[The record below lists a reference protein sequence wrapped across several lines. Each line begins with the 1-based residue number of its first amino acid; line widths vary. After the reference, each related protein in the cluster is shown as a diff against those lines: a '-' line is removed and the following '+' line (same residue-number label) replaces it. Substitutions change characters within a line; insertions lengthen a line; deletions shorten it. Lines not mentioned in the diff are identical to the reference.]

1 MNHVLYAG
9 CNYPEP
15 GDKETDLFSVI
26 TLLLIALCNR
36 SVPNINTW
44 SSPWIGINPV
54 TFKYVHASPG
64 TWNQKSCVVS
74 LDFSYSVTRTLVH
87 FFCFHLT
94 ASFFMATSK
103 K

>member
-44 SSPWIGINPV
+44 SSPRIGINPV

-87 FFCFHLT
+87 FFVFI
-94 ASFFMATSK
+94 
-103 K
+103 